1 MIEPGERAEENN
13 TATSEAIPFIDL
25 NHRNLA
31 DNKFGVYLYLTLSL
45 SLAASTTSNFGNLS
59 LADVMDVVVVVSVV
73 PTGEEN
79 DHGNISTTI

>member
-1 MIEPGERAEENN
+1 MIWPGERAEENN
-13 TATSEAIPFIDL
+13 TAASEAIPFIDL

-31 DNKFGVYLYLTLSL
+31 DNKFGVYLYLALSVTAATL
-45 SLAASTTSNFGNLS
+45 NFGNLS

-73 PTGEEN
+73 PTGEEK